1 MRGAVTGSEESIV
14 TTKKGT
20 NAAQVQR
27 GVKRPV
33 GKVKKKT
40 NMAGHINPYVMIWA
54 RAWKNGGVCA
64 GRLNPRKP
72 VAPNSTSS
80 SETSR
85 PIHSW
90 DLRQKIR
97 RPSNQY
103 KTDTATQRTAKKP
116 SATATEKCSWSSTW
130 T

>member
-1 MRGAVTGSEESIV
+1 MTARPGTRDVVMGSDESIV

-20 NAAQVQR
+20 NATNVQR

-40 NMAGHINPYVMIWA
+40 NIAGHISPYTMIWA
-54 RAWKNGGVCA
+54 RVWKSGGDCA

-72 VAPNSTSS
+72 IEPNVTSS
-80 SETSR
+80 NETNR
-85 PIHSW
+85 PIHSP

-97 RPSNQY
+97 
-103 KTDTATQRTAKKP
+103 
-116 SATATEKCSWSSTW
+116 
-130 T
+130 